1 MNFLI
6 CELSFTYPAK
16 IKLAIRLKRKRIIFN
31 DDHQLIV
38 FSSKSITF
46 TNDLLYWYRFVQANE
61 TSCYFIHISSNRM
74 LQTFDPITI
83 NDLIQFSLIFQI
95 ITARII

>member
-46 TNDLLYWYRFVQANE
+46 TNDLLY
-61 TSCYFIHISSNRM
+61 
-74 LQTFDPITI
+74 
-83 NDLIQFSLIFQI
+83 
-95 ITARII
+95 